1 MTELRRMRRLAAA
14 LVGIAFCGLV
24 QGCSYFGYYKYE
36 RPERIPKEVG
46 ERIRDPDPK
55 TFVATTTLDGPTLAA
70 LQVALA
76 DFMPPGVKSS
86 GDYEPLVRCFNRRDV
101 MDVRINKVSDDLY
114 LVSFAA
120 NLDRCGLHPDIVVM
134 DAGATYL
141 IDGQGRIL
149 DIR

>member
-1 MTELRRMRRLAAA
+1 MNRPTRLRRHASV
-14 LVGIAFCGLV
+14 LVGLALCGLA

-46 ERIRDPDPK
+46 ERIRDPL
-55 TFVATTTLDGPTLAA
+55 TFVATTEMDGPTLAA

-76 DFMPPGVKSS
+76 DYFPPGAQAS
-86 GDYEPLVRCFNRRDV
+86 GNDEYLVRCYNRRDTF
-101 MDVRINKVSDDLY
+101 DVRIDKVNDDLY
-114 LVSFAA
+114 VIAFSAD
-120 NLDRCGLHPDIVVM
+120 LDRCGMPPGSVVL